1 VRAFCGIVTRPGFG
15 DVSSSVIR
23 LGTFPTPVQ
32 RIDALSREGR
42 SLWVKRDDLT
52 NAMYG
57 GNKVRKLERILED
70 ARGAKRIVTVGAVGS
85 HHVLA
90 TAIFA
95 REIGVPVEAVLVP
108 QPVTPHVIENL
119 RADLG
124 LGVHVL
130 PARSYPHAAARLVS
144 RIARG
149 AYYIPV
155 GGSNLLGALAYVDA
169 ARELSAQIRA
179 GELPEPDVLVVTLGS
194 GGTAGGL
201 AAGLALEG
209 LATRLVA
216 VTVSDPAALVARTA
230 RSLAKAAAR
239 HEAKRLGR
247 AVPQVRMEIDARYLG
262 PGYGQETEAGRRAL
276 AVAKQVGLSLDLTY
290 TAKTFAATLD
300 LLETG
305 EARNVLYW
313 HTLSSA
319 PLGPWLE
326 HAPAESELSASAR
339 ALLR

>member
-1 VRAFCGIVTRPGFG
+1 M
-15 DVSSSVIR
+15 IR

-32 RIDALSREGR
+32 RIDALSREGK
-42 SLWVKRDDLT
+42 SLWVKHDDLT
-52 NAMYG
+52 NATYG

-108 QPVTPHVIENL
+108 QPTTPHVIENL

-124 LGVHVL
+124 LGVEVL
-130 PARSYPHAAARLVS
+130 PARSYPHAAARLVT
-144 RIARG
+144 RVARG

-169 ARELSAQIRA
+169 ARELAEQIRA
-179 GELPEPDVLVVTLGS
+179 GELPEPDAVVVTLGS

-209 LATRLVA
+209 LGSRLVA
-216 VTVSDPAALVARTA
+216 VTVSDPAVLVARSA
-230 RSLAKAAAR
+230 RSLARAAAR

-247 AVPQVRMEIDARYLG
+247 AVPKIRMEIDARYLG

-276 AVAKQVGLSLDLTY
+276 AIAKDVGLALDLTY
-290 TAKTFAATLD
+290 TAKTFAAALD
-300 LLETG
+300 LLEG
-305 EARNVLYW
+305 GGVRNLLYW

-319 PLGPWLE
+319 PMQPWLD
-326 HAPAESELSASAR
+326 HAPTETELSPAMR

>member
-1 VRAFCGIVTRPGFG
+1 VTASGFG
-15 DVSSSVIR
+15 DVSSPVIR
-23 LGTFPTPVQ
+23 LATLPTPVE
-32 RIDALSREGR
+32 RIDALSRR
-42 SLWVKRDDLT
+42 ATTLWVKRDDLT
-52 NAMYG
+52 NATYG
-57 GNKVRKLERILED
+57 GNKVRKLERILAD
-70 ARGAKRIVTVGAVGS
+70 ARGAERIVTVGAVGS

-108 QPVTPHVIENL
+108 QPTTPHVVENL

-124 LGVHVL
+124 LGVRVL
-130 PARSYPHAAARLVS
+130 PASSYPHAAARLLA

-155 GGSNLLGALAYVDA
+155 GGSNLLGALAHVDA
-169 ARELSAQIRA
+169 ARELATQIRA
-179 GELPEPDVLVVTLGS
+179 GELPEPDAVVVTLGS

-209 LATRLVA
+209 LKTRVVA
-216 VTVSDPAALVARTA
+216 VTVSDPASFVARRA
-230 RSLAKAAAR
+230 RGLAKAAAR

-247 AVPQVRMEIDARYLG
+247 AAPEIRLEIDARYLG
-262 PGYGQETEAGRRAL
+262 AGYGHATAAGERAL
-276 AVAKQVGLSLDLTY
+276 EAAKDFGLELDLTY

-300 LLETG
+300 LLEKGT
-305 EARNVLYW
+305 ERNLLYW

-319 PLGPWLE
+319 PMGPWLE
-326 HAPAESELSASAR
+326 HAPAEAEIPASMR
-339 ALLR
+339 GLFR